1 MRKIISQGRF
11 FFYLNKN
18 NNKLKIF
25 FFSFQRKLAE
35 EKKMIEDIAEQDKPG
50 EIVKVTNEKSSVE
63 HVYDTKTMRDQFGN
77 FPVWMNRR
85 HTKKKIKH
93 RATARLK
100 RFNPFWCHS
109 HVPIG

>member
-1 MRKIISQGRF
+1 
-11 FFYLNKN
+11 
-18 NNKLKIF
+18 
-25 FFSFQRKLAE
+25 
-35 EKKMIEDIAEQDKPG
+35 MIEDIAEKEKPG

-63 HVYDTKTMRDQFGN
+63 HIYDTKTMRDQFGN

-109 HVPIG
+109 HVPIA

>member
-1 MRKIISQGRF
+1 MLKAILNLNI
-11 FFYLNKN
+11 FFYL
-18 NNKLKIF
+18 L
-25 FFSFQRKLAE
+25 QRKLAE